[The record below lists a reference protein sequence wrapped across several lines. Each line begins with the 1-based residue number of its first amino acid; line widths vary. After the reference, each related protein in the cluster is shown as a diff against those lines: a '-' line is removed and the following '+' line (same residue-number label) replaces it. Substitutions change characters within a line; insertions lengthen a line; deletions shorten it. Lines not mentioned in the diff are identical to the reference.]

1 MADKSKPEVY
11 TGERCFIRELLNE
24 AACPEVSVARCRVEP
39 GVTTELHRLD
49 VLEWYVI
56 ERGAGQLRVGEGAP
70 IPVAPGDAVPI
81 PAGTAQQIRNP
92 GDEDLVFLCVC
103 APRFTPDSYES
114 LETGGGA

>member
-24 AACPEVSVARCRVEP
+24 AGCPEVSVARCRVEP

-56 ERGAGQLRVGEGAP
+56 EQGSGRVMVGDGP
-70 IPVAPGDAVPI
+70 DWDVGPGDVVSI
-81 PAGTAQQIRNP
+81 PAGTPQCIANI
-92 GDEDLVFLCVC
+92 GGADLVFLCIC
-103 APRFTPDSYES
+103 APRFQSDDYTA
-114 LETGGGA
+114 LECPKQP